1 MLIRVAIA
9 DDHPIV
15 REGLRRIV
23 SEDGGITVAGEA
35 SSAVE
40 LFRLLAATPVDVVL
54 LDVSMPGP
62 TFIDTLQDLRKVHPS
77 VKVLVI
83 SAHPED
89 QWAARSLRAGA
100 AGYLTKDHS
109 PDRLVDAIRRVARG
123 GKYVSESMAERLAG
137 MMDDGRARAAHEQL
151 SDREFEVLR
160 ALGSGM
166 MVKDVAAQLRLSA
179 KTVSTYRTRLL
190 EKMGLK
196 TKEDLVRYVVG
207 HGLLK

>member
-1 MLIRVAIA
+1 MIRVAIA

-23 SEDGGITVAGEA
+23 SEDSGITVTGEA

-40 LFRLLAATPVDVVL
+40 LFRLLAAVPVDVVL
-54 LDVSMPGP
+54 LDVSMPGT
-62 TFIDTLQDLRKVHPS
+62 TFIETLHDLRREHPS

-89 QWAARSLRAGA
+89 QWATRSLRAGA
-100 AGYLTKDHS
+100 SGYLTKDHS
-109 PDRLVDAIRRVARG
+109 PEQLVLAIRRVARG
-123 GKYVSESMAERLAG
+123 GKYVSETMAERLAEMVDG
-137 MMDDGRARAAHEQL
+137 GRARAPHEQL

-196 TKEDLVRYVVG
+196 SKQDLVRYVVT
-207 HGLLK
+207 HDLLK